1 VRVHR
6 QCANSA
12 GSSLTILTHHAL
24 NRRKPR
30 SRLYFLPAQRIR

>member
-1 VRVHR
+1 
-6 QCANSA
+6 
-12 GSSLTILTHHAL
+12 LTILTHHAL